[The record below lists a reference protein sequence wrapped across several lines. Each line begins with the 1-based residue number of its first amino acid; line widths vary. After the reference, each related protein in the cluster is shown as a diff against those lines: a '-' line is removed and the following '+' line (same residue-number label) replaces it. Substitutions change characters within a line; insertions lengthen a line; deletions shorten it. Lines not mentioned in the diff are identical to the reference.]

1 MSGAYVRAIQDSL
14 GGFLNLL
21 IRLAL
26 PLAIL
31 FGLAILALAI
41 GYYLRRDS
49 AAETMPLL
57 KKAMSRL
64 AGIALVGLTFVVCWA
79 ALSQTRMVTVGA
91 LQWKD
96 DAEEVANPTED
107 APAISQYGPVAAII
121 REKTFVRTIT
131 LPLDI
136 GKRIEE
142 VGVQVLSQYLPDSSS
157 QNVLDQQDKL
167 EQKGNGYFL
176 TRQVKRMEEVP
187 VGFQKTEVGA
197 KFAPLGRR
205 AYQLDFQ
212 GSYTF
217 RNPNPEP
224 ANLRFTFPLPR
235 EGTISGVKA
244 AVSGD
249 NVPQSEDGDY
259 IWEGTVGAGE
269 SRTATVAYGVVG
281 SKVWR
286 YDVGSRRR
294 PVADFHLQVQSPEKV
309 KFVRGSLQPT
319 ESGTNPVWKLSNVM
333 TNQGIAVSF
342 PSDQVGRETFVQ
354 TMAMLPAALAI
365 FALGLL
371 LVGWR
376 LKLNVE
382 PVRHAVSILL
392 FAFGLGSAAV
402 LANYLGSIPGVI
414 VALVAGVAA
423 VAAVLGPR
431 SVFAGL
437 PAAMFAGA
445 FLSPE
450 HTGIIVLLTALAT
463 GIAYVVTSNKVG
475 LWESSEL

>member
-21 IRLAL
+21 VRLAL

-49 AAETMPLL
+49 AEESMPLL

-79 ALSQTRMVTVGA
+79 ALSQTRLITVEA

-96 DAEEVANPTED
+96 EAEEVANPTED
-107 APAISQYGPVAAII
+107 APAISQFGPVAAII
-121 REKTFVRTIT
+121 REQTFTRTIT

-176 TRQVKRMEEVP
+176 TRQVKRLEEVP
-187 VGFQKTEVGA
+187 VGFQKSEVDA

-205 AYQLDFQ
+205 AYQLNFH
-212 GSYTF
+212 GAYTF
-217 RNPNPEP
+217 RNPTPEP
-224 ANLRFTFPLPR
+224 AKVRFSFPLPQ
-235 EGTISGVKA
+235 EGTISSVKA
-244 AVSGD
+244 AVGSEA
-249 NVPQSEDGDY
+249 VVQSEDGNY
-259 IWEGTVGAGE
+259 VWEGTVGSGE
-269 SRTATVAYGVVG
+269 SRTADVAYEVVG

-294 PVADFHLQVQSPEKV
+294 PVDDFQLQVQSPETV
-309 KFVRGSLQPT
+309 KFVRGSLQP
-319 ESGTNPVWKLSNVM
+319 SQAGKNPVWKLSNVV
-333 TNQGIAVSF
+333 TNQGIAISF

-376 LKLNVE
+376 FQSPIE
-382 PVRHAVSILL
+382 PVKHAVAVLL
-392 FAFGLGSAAV
+392 FALGLGSAAV
-402 LANYLGSIPGVI
+402 LSNYLGSIPGVI

-423 VAAVLGPR
+423 VTALLGSR
-431 SVFAGL
+431 SLLASL
-437 PAAMFAGA
+437 PAAVFAGA
-445 FLSPE
+445 FLSPQ
-450 HTGIIVLLTALAT
+450 HTGLIVLLAALAT
-463 GIAYVVTSNKVG
+463 GIAYVVASTKRVG
-475 LWESSEL
+475 